1 MAPSVIQGEHTMHSL
16 DPAPAAPVVVAPGD
30 TPDTAPAH
38 HLTIRFTGSGS
49 EYFRIWIVNLLL
61 TLLTVGLYYPYA
73 RVRRLRYFYGNTL
86 IGGHALDFHARPA
99 SMLRGYLL
107 VAMLLGLYHW
117 AGSTSLMAGLVALLA
132 LAALW
137 PALYRSAQR
146 FRMANTSW
154 RGLRFGF
161 DGSTGGAYRAW
172 LLIALAWCGSVSMGL
187 ISEHTEEASPA
198 HELVGLIGLASLLIS
213 FALPYGLWQLKAYQH
228 NHFLYAGETA
238 RFSLG
243 ASSIYG
249 LIGKIVLIGIAG
261 MVLIGV
267 VVFLPI
273 FGFDH
278 FHFVPSPTAVLAGFL
293 LLTIV
298 GTPWLLISTI
308 YTARL
313 QNLCWSATRTHSL
326 RFDSRLSV
334 RALLWL
340 NLKNWLAIVF
350 TLGFYWPF
358 AAIAITRLRLEAV
371 TIETV
376 PAFEALLAERSQIV
390 DGASGDAMGDLLG
403 IDAGL

>member
-1 MAPSVIQGEHTMHSL
+1 MHSL
-16 DPAPAAPVVVAPGD
+16 DPAPAAPAVVAPGD
-30 TPDTAPAH
+30 TPDTAPAR
-38 HLTIRFTGSGS
+38 HLALRFTGSGS

-61 TLLTVGLYYPYA
+61 TLLTVGIYYPYA
-73 RVRRLRYFYGNTL
+73 RVRRLRYFYGNTQ

-107 VAMLLGLYHW
+107 VAVLLALYNL
-117 AGSTSLMAGLVALLA
+117 AGSTSLLAGLVALLA

-137 PALYRSAQR
+137 PALFRSAQR
-146 FRMANTSW
+146 FRLANTSW

-172 LLIALAWCGSVSMGL
+172 FWTALVWCGFLSVGL
-187 ISEHTEEASPA
+187 ISQHAEKASSVD
-198 HELVGLIGLASLLIS
+198 ELIAVIGLGCLLTS

-228 NHFLYAGETA
+228 DHFLYAGETS

-249 LIGKIVLIGIAG
+249 LIGKIMLIGIAG
-261 MVLIGV
+261 MVLIGG
-267 VVFLPI
+267 VFYLSR
-273 FGFDH
+273 FGFDRFAH
-278 FHFVPSPTAVLAGFL
+278 SPTAELAGFL
-293 LLTIV
+293 LLPILAAL
-298 GTPWLLISTI
+298 WLLISAL

-313 QNLCWSATRTHSL
+313 QNLCWSATRTRSL
-326 RFDSRLSV
+326 RFDSRLSM

-340 NLKNWLAIVF
+340 NVKNWLAIVL

-358 AAIAITRLRLEAV
+358 AAIATARLRLEAV
-371 TIETV
+371 SIETS
-376 PAFEALLAERSQIV
+376 PAFESLLAERSQIV